1 MIDGITVLNTVEKT
15 VTFATFLGALIG
27 LCLIAVAVV
36 LVQKEG
42 VRCPGVW
49 IALGL
54 GVIFIVVAVVSNA
67 PAAPTYEV
75 LIDESVS
82 FLDFYERYHI
92 VAQRGDIFTIVVK

>member
-1 MIDGITVLNTVEKT
+1 MIDGITVLNTVEGT
-15 VTFATFLGALIG
+15 FTFATFLGICIGFALIVV
-27 LCLIAVAVV
+27 AVALFV
-36 LVQKEG
+36 KEG

-49 IALGL
+49 AALGL

-75 LIDESVS
+75 LIDDSVS
-82 FLDFYERYHI
+82 FIDFYERYHI

>member
-1 MIDGITVLNTVEKT
+1 MIDGITVLNTVEGT
-15 VTFATFLGALIG
+15 VTFATFLGVFIG
-27 LCLIAVAVV
+27 LTLIAVAVV
-36 LVQKEG
+36 LFKKEG
-42 VRCPGVW
+42 IKYPGVW
-49 IALGL
+49 AALAL
-54 GVIFIVVAVVSNA
+54 GVIFIVVAIVSSA